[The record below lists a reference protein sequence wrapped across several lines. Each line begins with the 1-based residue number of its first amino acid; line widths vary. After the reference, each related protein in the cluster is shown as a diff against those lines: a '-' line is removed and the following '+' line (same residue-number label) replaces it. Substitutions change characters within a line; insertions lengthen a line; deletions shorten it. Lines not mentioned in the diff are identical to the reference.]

1 MTPAGGAGDLGF
13 TYRATRNGEVRIH
26 RAGVLVTTLRGPAAE
41 RFLTQVEGASMATQ
55 QQRMARVTGNYKRGN
70 EGRTRDA

>member
-1 MTPAGGAGDLGF
+1 MTPAAGADDLGF
-13 TYRATRNGEVRIH
+13 TYRATRGGEVHIH
-26 RAGVLVTTLRGPAAE
+26 RAGTLVTTLRGPAAT
-41 RFLTQVEGASMATQ
+41 RFLAQVEGASPTAQ